1 MITKWLNEEWLGK
14 KSFRPT
20 GGKYLVPKEKLSFKN
35 HNVKP
40 SSCRLV
46 CASMTWGMK
55 ALISLPNTYTD
66 TQTHECRWPHWQVTS
81 RLGIQSSLQQ
91 RQGCRGPFGFVWSAT
106 SRLCPHTCRRW
117 ETWAWLQE
125 REGTPWRD
133 QSQETEKCTKTWIF
147 RKEKFM
153 AHTESLVLIYRVE
166 KKDWQITKIR
176 LCLSVTSSDSRLCR
190 FYSAVPTA

>member
-46 CASMTWGMK
+46 CASMTRGMK

-81 RLGIQSSLQQ
+81 CLGIQSSLQQ

-117 ETWAWLQE
+117 DILE
-125 REGTPWRD
+125 R
-133 QSQETEKCTKTWIF
+133 
-147 RKEKFM
+147 
-153 AHTESLVLIYRVE
+153 
-166 KKDWQITKIR
+166 
-176 LCLSVTSSDSRLCR
+176 SVTGNRKVYKNLDIQKRKVYGTHRKPCSDLPSGEEGLTDNQNP
-190 FYSAVPTA
+190 FVPQCHFLWFPPV